1 LNKKKTETTPFGT
14 NYWDSVV
21 TESGRVGSEDFW
33 RAHMGE
39 LYQELQER
47 WAENARPE
55 RILKTDLYD
64 EAISTHNLVSL
75 FAGRCEHFIGTDV
88 SLEIAR
94 AAKRRMAERPDGWDT
109 IAVSDARNLAFRPSV
124 FDEIIS
130 NSTLDHFSDKRDITE
145 SLRELRRIMRPGGTL
160 VITLDNP
167 WNPVVFLRN
176 RLPYR
181 LLRFLGVIPF
191 YMGATLSRPALV
203 RVLESVGFRVCESTA
218 IAHAPRIFAIRVG
231 RILDRRGGKRV
242 SGWFRKLLRLFERLE
257 GLPTRY
263 VTGCYVAVKAVKR

>member
-1 LNKKKTETTPFGT
+1 MKKKTETTPFGT
-14 NYWDSVV
+14 DYWDSVV
-21 TESGRVGSEDFW
+21 TESNVVGSEDFW
-33 RAHMGE
+33 RAHMRE

-75 FAGRCEHFIGTDV
+75 LADRCDHFIGTDV

-94 AAKRRMAERPDGWDT
+94 AAKRRLTDPSGGWD
-109 IAVSDARNLAFRPSV
+109 AVAVTDARNLAFRSGV

-130 NSTLDHFSDKRDITE
+130 NSTLDHFSDKRDIAN
-145 SLRELRRIMRPGGTL
+145 SLRELKRILQPGGTL
-160 VITLDNP
+160 LVTLDNP
-167 WNPVVFLRN
+167 WNPAVFLRN
-176 RLPYR
+176 RLPYG

-203 RVLESVGFRVCESTA
+203 RVLESTGFRVRESTA

-231 RILDRRGGKRV
+231 RILDRRGSKAMGA
-242 SGWFRKLLRLFERLE
+242 WFRKLLRLFERLE

-263 VTGCYVAVKAVKR
+263 VTGHYVAVKAVKR

>member
-1 LNKKKTETTPFGT
+1 MGNKTEPKELGT
-14 NYWDSVV
+14 DYWDSVV

-33 RAHMGE
+33 RAHMRE
-39 LYQELQER
+39 LYQELQAR
-47 WAENARPE
+47 WAENRRLE

-109 IAVSDARNLAFRPSV
+109 IAVSDARNLAFRSSV

-145 SLRELRRIMRPGGTL
+145 SLRELRRIMQPGGTL
-160 VITLDNP
+160 VVTLDNP

-181 LLRFLGVIPF
+181 LLRFFDVIPF
-191 YMGATLSRPALV
+191 YMGATLSRTALV
-203 RVLESVGFRVCESTA
+203 RALESVGFRVSESTA
-218 IAHAPRIFAIRVG
+218 IAHAPRFIAIRAG
-231 RILDRRGGKRV
+231 RILDRRGSKRI

-263 VTGCYVAVKAVKR
+263 VTGYYVAVKAVKR

>member
-1 LNKKKTETTPFGT
+1 LKKRNDTHPFDAD
-14 NYWDSVV
+14 YWDSIV
-21 TESGRVGSEDFW
+21 TESNVAGSEDFW
-33 RAHMGE
+33 RAHMRE

-47 WAENARPE
+47 WAENGRPE

-64 EAISTHNLVSL
+64 EAISAHNLVSL
-75 FAGRCEHFIGTDV
+75 FAGRCDHFIGTDV

-94 AAKRRMAERPDGWDT
+94 AAKRRMAEQPDGWDA
-109 IAVSDARNLAFRPSV
+109 IAVSDARNLAFRSGV
-124 FDEIIS
+124 FDGIIS
-130 NSTLDHFSDKRDITE
+130 NSTLDHFPDKRDITE
-145 SLRELRRIMRPGGTL
+145 SLREFLRVMRPGGTL
-160 VITLDNP
+160 VVTLDNP

-191 YMGATLSRPALV
+191 YMGATLSTTALV
-203 RVLESVGFRVCESTA
+203 RVLEPIGFRVCESTA
-218 IAHAPRIFAIRVG
+218 IAHAPRIVAIRVG
-231 RILDRRGGKRV
+231 RILDRRGGKRI

-263 VTGCYVAVKAVKR
+263 MTGYYVAVKAVKR